1 MNNLLAEV
9 IRVRDECLSAH
20 RDLIPA
26 ADPSGDA
33 SLAYKVVA
41 DRLTEIIVEEVY
53 AKYEQSRKEGDNVD
67 TTHMEVNEKGE
78 RSSYGSDIPW
88 LQWALHNAV
97 KRDVKEVLETELLKH
112 KDRIKTQLASM
123 LQKKNSKLIN
133 ELVEGMAGAMT
144 DPDVFKYRMRIEFDK

>member
-67 TTHMEVNEKGE
+67 TTH
-78 RSSYGSDIPW
+78 
-88 LQWALHNAV
+88 A
-97 KRDVKEVLETELLKH
+97 T
-112 KDRIKTQLASM
+112 
-123 LQKKNSKLIN
+123 
-133 ELVEGMAGAMT
+133 
-144 DPDVFKYRMRIEFDK
+144 